1 MNKRLQS
8 TKGSQGP
15 TISLARHTAFKIL
28 LRVES
33 GAYASVLLA
42 AKAESL
48 KPTDRGLCYELV
60 LGVLRHQLWL
70 DYIIEYYSKRR
81 AKSLDPE
88 VRIALRLGLY
98 QLRFLT
104 RVPHS
109 AAVNESVKL
118 VRSSGVASASGFV
131 NAVLRRATRENDYDP
146 VAEIADPVERLAVES
161 SHPEWLVSKWVSAYG
176 SSQAEAI
183 AKSNNEAAPNAFR
196 VVTSKASEAEVV
208 DRLKQSGSQVSPS
221 FIVEGS
227 WRIDRVSDLLLQ
239 LARDGFVYIQDEASQ
254 LVGKMLGAQQGDLV
268 LDLCAGPGG
277 KTTMIAESMSDSG
290 LVVATDLYPHRL
302 RTVMFNSKAQ
312 GLRNVV
318 AVTAD
323 GRGPLSFLE
332 ASFDRVLVDA
342 PCSGTGTL
350 RRNPEIRWRI
360 SGEDFRDLS
369 ILQEQ
374 LLLSAA
380 RMLKPGG
387 RLVYSTCSL
396 EPEEN
401 EEVVDRFRASNSE
414 FEAVQLPLNPQLL
427 TPSGAAR
434 TWPHRDGVDGFFVA
448 AFERK

>member
-1 MNKRLQS
+1 MTNHRQS
-8 TKGSQGP
+8 TKGQGH
-15 TISLARHTAFKIL
+15 TISPARHTAFKIL

-60 LGVLRHQLWL
+60 LGVLRRQLWL
-70 DYIIEYYSKRR
+70 DYLIEHYSNRK
-81 AKSLDPE
+81 AEGLDPE
-88 VRIALRLGLY
+88 VRIALRLALY
-98 QLRFLT
+98 QLRFLS
-104 RVPHS
+104 RIPQS

-118 VRSSGVASASGFV
+118 VRSSGFTSASGFV
-131 NAVLRRATRENDYDP
+131 NAVLRRATRETDYDP
-146 VAEIADPVERLAVES
+146 VAEIADPLERLAVES

-176 SSQAEAI
+176 YSQSEAI
-183 AKSNNEAAPNAFR
+183 AKANNEAAPNAFR
-196 VVTSKASEAEVV
+196 VVIRKASEADVL
-208 DRLKQSGSQVSPS
+208 DRLRQSSSEVSPS
-221 FIVEGS
+221 LIVEGV
-227 WRIDRVSDLLLQ
+227 WRIDKVSELLLR
-239 LARDGFVYIQDEASQ
+239 LARDGLVYIQDEASQ
-254 LVGKMLGAQQGDLV
+254 LVAMVLEAQQGDLV
-268 LDLCAGPGG
+268 LDLCAAPGG
-277 KTTMIAESMSDSG
+277 KTTMIAGSMNDSG
-290 LVVATDLYPHRL
+290 LVVATDFYPHRL
-302 RTVMFNSKAQ
+302 KTVITNAKAQ
-312 GLRNVV
+312 ELRNVV
-318 AVTAD
+318 AVTVD
-323 GRGPLSFLE
+323 GRGPLPFLE

-374 LLLSAA
+374 LLSSAA
-380 RMLKPGG
+380 RMLRPGG

-401 EEVVDRFRASNSE
+401 EEVVERFSASNSG
-414 FEAVQLPLNPQLL
+414 FKGVQLPLNTELL

-434 TWPHRDGVDGFFVA
+434 IWPHRDGADGFFIA